1 MMTNQKHS
9 ATLPPAS
16 GHWQLNHC
24 KTVRCQNFGSRNPD
38 DYIIQRTNPNRPA
51 FICKE
56 CGAFPPLISN
66 KNVIA
71 EWRYLKLQQSNG
83 LPACNNLDCDN
94 LGLPVL
100 THRHLYHAFGY
111 SGDRQRYRCKN
122 CQTTFVDRWSG
133 FNPKHQIQQKL
144 LALLFTGH
152 PIRDICRRLGMNPKT
167 FYDQLNHI
175 ASRCRRQLSVFDA
188 RLLQHKSQLALACTL
203 NPLQP
208 HAANGV
214 YWIASCEANS
224 GYVLSQHI
232 NYHPE
237 QTGTPDTL
245 HDPYSPNARFLARQ
259 ENSAPTAAQAAPQ
272 GLLAKV
278 DAKYREVLSRPH
290 LEDPSSDQNIEHF
303 PAKGNLIRP
312 QYAVYAH
319 FLQLN
324 EQVSDNTQLMLFMPQ
339 EPLLRSACLSV
350 FLNRIR
356 SGTIE
361 PVYVEEDTEWPQG
374 NAAGRIDIVL
384 LGWWRDRWAFTRF
397 DQVGK
402 GICHLGGEKNNEARW
417 LQLATHREV
426 DEYQQRF
433 YQQFAQL
440 VDEPRRKARPGG
452 LLPLLDIYR
461 AWHNLCRQDRNGLT
475 PAQQLGIMA
484 SPLTLEQLLN

>member
-1 MMTNQKHS
+1 MMTSQRQS
-9 ATLPPAS
+9 ASLPPAS
-16 GHWQLNHC
+16 GQWQFNHC
-24 KTVRCQNFGSRNPD
+24 KTVHCRNFGSHNPD
-38 DYIIQRTNPNRPA
+38 DYIIQLTNPNRPS

-66 KNVIA
+66 QSVVA
-71 EWRYLKLQQSNG
+71 EWRYLKLQQSCG
-83 LPACNNLDCDN
+83 LPACNNLNCEN

-111 SGDRQRYRCKN
+111 SGDRQRYRCKS

-133 FNPKHQIQQKL
+133 FNPKHQVQQKL

-152 PIRDICRRLGMNPKT
+152 PIRDICRRLSMNPKT

-188 RLLQHKSQLALACTL
+188 RLLQNRSQLALACTL
-203 NPLQP
+203 SPLQP
-208 HAANGV
+208 HAENGV
-214 YWIASCEANS
+214 NWIASCEAHS

-237 QTGTPDTL
+237 DTGDAAAI
-245 HDPYSPNARFLARQ
+245 HDPYSPNARFMAKPTQ
-259 ENSAPTAAQAAPQ
+259 TATVSAPVTTQ
-272 GLLAKV
+272 GLLAQV

-290 LEDPSSDQNIEHF
+290 LEDPTSALKLSHF
-303 PAKGNLIRP
+303 PAKGKLVRP
-312 QYAVYAH
+312 QYATYAH

-324 EQVSDNTQLMLFMPQ
+324 ELVSEDTQLMLFMPQ

-350 FLNRIR
+350 FLERIR

-361 PVYVEEDTEWPQG
+361 PVYVEEDHDWPQG
-374 NAAGRIDIVL
+374 QPAGRIDIVL
-384 LGWWRDRWAFTRF
+384 LGWWRDRWAFTRI
-397 DQVGK
+397 DQVSK
-402 GICHLGGEKNNEARW
+402 GICHLGGEKDNEARW
-417 LQLATHREV
+417 LQLASHRAV

-461 AWHNLCRQDRNGLT
+461 AWHNLCRQDRHGMT
-475 PAQQLGIMA
+475 PAQQLGLLR